1 MNVNTKS
8 LVAGIILIAFGAI
21 ILGDNL
27 GFYFLSWDMF
37 WPWFLIIGGV
47 LFLVGWMTDRE
58 KYGLL
63 MPASI
68 LLVYGFMFLYS
79 AYDGWWHMDRLWP
92 YFLIGPGLGFL
103 LMYFLGKKESGLLIP
118 ASILL
123 GLGVIF
129 LMSEGTG
136 RFFWPIIIIIVGI
149 ILLFKS
155 RRKDLVAPIPPKE
168 VEQTETNPEDEGTK
182 KKK

>member
-1 MNVNTKS
+1 MHVNTKS
-8 LVAGIILIAFGAI
+8 LVAGIILIALGLI

-27 GFYFLSWDMF
+27 GFYLFSWDMF
-37 WPWFLIIGGV
+37 WPWFLIIGGA
-47 LFLVGWMTDRE
+47 LFLIGWMTDRE

-68 LLVYGFMFLYS
+68 LLTYGFMFLYS
-79 AYDGWWHMDRLWP
+79 SYDGWWHMDVLWP

-103 LMYFLGKKESGLLIP
+103 LMYFLGKRESGLLIP

-129 LMSEGTG
+129 LMGRGTG
-136 RFFWPIIIIIVGI
+136 RFFWPILIIIIGI
-149 ILLFKS
+149 ILLVKS
-155 RRKDLVAPIPPKE
+155 RRKDLVAPVPPAEMEESEEK
-168 VEQTETNPEDEGTK
+168 PEADKTK